1 MTDDRAADPGTHIVT
16 LADGT
21 PLVVRPIRPE
31 DRDDLVEGFRRWSA
45 ESRYRR
51 FLGGV
56 SELRPRL
63 LEYLTS
69 VDHHGHEALVARDAA
84 TGEGVAV
91 GRFIRDADDPR
102 RAEMALAVGDDW
114 HGRGVGTALLGLL
127 VDRAREEGVEMFTAS
142 VLGENTPMIAVLAS
156 IGEPHV
162 VGREGSVVELEIP
175 LPDEGVGEH
184 LADLLRAAAAVP
196 RA

>member
-1 MTDDRAADPGTHIVT
+1 MTDDPTADPGERTVT
-16 LADGT
+16 LVDGST
-21 PLVVRPIRPE
+21 LVVRPISPDDRE
-31 DRDDLVEGFRRWSA
+31 DLDAGFRRWSA

-63 LEYLTS
+63 LDYLTS

-91 GRFIRDADDPR
+91 GRFIRDKQNPR

-114 HGRGVGTALLGLL
+114 HGRGVGTALLALL
-127 VDRAREEGVEMFTAS
+127 VDRAREEGVDTFTAS
-142 VLGENTPMIAVLAS
+142 VLAENTPMIAVLAS

-162 VGREGSVVELEIP
+162 VGRDGSVVELEIP
-175 LPDEGVGEH
+175 LPAEGVGEH
-184 LADLLRAAAAVP
+184 LAGLLRAAAAVP
-196 RA
+196 HA